1 MKWFLLFLLVMA
13 GSVSLVGAQ
22 DSAPMTVEIPAADG
36 AVLVGDYYAPTVE
49 AEGDPIPVL
58 LLHQYG
64 SNRRSWS
71 LLIPDLLAQGYA
83 VYSVDLRGFGDSAR
97 PQDFAAA
104 QSDTQIWID
113 WILQQ
118 PDTAD
123 DAIYLIGASVG
134 SNLALVGCAAH
145 PACVTAV
152 ALSPGLDFYD
162 VLTEPALEGLRER
175 SALLIA
181 AQRDR
186 ESAEAVKVLTT
197 AAQGELGV
205 QFFTGSAHGTSL
217 LTTVRGGRLQ
227 ALIIEWLR
235 WHQPRAE

>member
-1 MKWFLLFLLVMA
+1 MKLILVFLLVLA
-13 GSVSLVGAQ
+13 GGVGLVGAQ
-22 DSAPMTVEIPAADG
+22 DGAPVTVEITAADG

-49 AEGDPIPVL
+49 TEGDPIPVL
-58 LLHQYG
+58 LMHQYG

-71 LLIPDLLAQGYA
+71 LLVPELLAEGYA
-83 VYSVDLRGFGDSAR
+83 VYAVDLRGFGDSAR

-104 QSDTQIWID
+104 QSDTQVWID

-118 PDTAD
+118 PETAD

-152 ALSPGLDFYD
+152 ALSPGLDFYE
-162 VLTEPALEGLRER
+162 VMTEPALHELRTR

-181 AQRDR
+181 TQRDR
-186 ESAEAVKVLTT
+186 ESAEAVKTLTT
-197 AAQGELGV
+197 VSEGEIGV
-205 QFFTGSAHGTSL
+205 QFFSGSAHGTSM
-217 LTTVRGGRLQ
+217 LTTVRGGRVQ
-227 ALIIEWLR
+227 ALIVDWLR
-235 WHQPRAE
+235 WQQPRSE